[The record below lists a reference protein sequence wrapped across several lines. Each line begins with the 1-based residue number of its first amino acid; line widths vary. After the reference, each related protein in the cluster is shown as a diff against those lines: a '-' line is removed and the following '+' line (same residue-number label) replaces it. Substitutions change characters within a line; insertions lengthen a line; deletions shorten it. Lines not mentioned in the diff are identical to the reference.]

1 MKFQPSNEPIR
12 DLAPPAIRYPDN
24 PWCSRPFTPRRN
36 GGKPQR
42 FCRDACR
49 RAYERE
55 LRAWARNQIAAGGVT
70 PARLQRAR
78 SLGAPSLGSEAK

>member
-1 MKFQPSNEPIR
+1 MT
-12 DLAPPAIRYPDN
+12 APVC
-24 PWCSRPFTPRRN
+24 PWCSLPFTPRRT

-55 LRAWARNQIAAGGVT
+55 LRAWARNQITAGGVP
-70 PARLQRAR
+70 PANNLLAIGR
-78 SLGAPSLGSEAK
+78 SWETKPCYGFLGFGCIGRG